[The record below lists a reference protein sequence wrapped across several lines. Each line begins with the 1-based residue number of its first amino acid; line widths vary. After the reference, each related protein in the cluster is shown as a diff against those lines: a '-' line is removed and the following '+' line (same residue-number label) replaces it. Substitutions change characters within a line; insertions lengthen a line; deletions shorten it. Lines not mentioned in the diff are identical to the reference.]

1 MKDHLRDGHAP
12 HRSFPQQTPTFP
24 FVVSPFC
31 KTNEERS
38 SCSRTNGE
46 VHFKKCSFVPT
57 VRHSFSFFFL
67 FFFHVWLSR
76 IIFGGF
82 FSFLQ
87 EIFWSSLRPTA
98 TSLRKF
104 HIRGS
109 GESLLKPELFFSQA
123 GIWCHNKMSSN
134 I

>member
-1 MKDHLRDGHAP
+1 MDTLLTGHFRNRHQP
-12 HRSFPQQTPTFP
+12 SRSLCRRFAKQTKNA
-24 FVVSPFC
+24 VLVQ
-31 KTNEERS
+31 EQMERS
-38 SCSRTNGE
+38 ISKSVRLFPRSDIHFLSSSC
-46 VHFKKCSFVPT
+46 
-57 VRHSFSFFFL
+57 